1 MGPGMKP
8 QNDSLNYSNTF
19 FTDGKDFYHRCGRL
33 RTRHLYGTLYS
44 IKKGSIVCYY
54 DDRCDFISP
63 LSIIVPTYANKKAF
77 FLTES
82 GRSKV
87 RDTIDLDIY
96 RPLSI

>member
-1 MGPGMKP
+1 MDLGMKP

-33 RTRHLYGTLYS
+33 PTRHLYSAFYR
-44 IKKGSIVCYY
+44 IKESSIVCYY
-54 DDRCDFISP
+54 DGCDFSSP
-63 LSIIVPTYANKKAF
+63 LSIIICTYTNKNSF

-82 GRSKV
+82 GRPKV

-96 RPLSI
+96 RPLSV

>member
-33 RTRHLYGTLYS
+33 SIRHLYGTFYK
-44 IKKGSIVCYY
+44 IKEGSIVCYY
-54 DDRCDFISP
+54 DSCDFISS
-63 LSIIVPTYANKKAF
+63 LSIIIPTYAHKNAF

-82 GRSKV
+82 GVSKV
-87 RDTIDLDIY
+87 KDTIDLDIY
-96 RPLSI
+96 RPLSV